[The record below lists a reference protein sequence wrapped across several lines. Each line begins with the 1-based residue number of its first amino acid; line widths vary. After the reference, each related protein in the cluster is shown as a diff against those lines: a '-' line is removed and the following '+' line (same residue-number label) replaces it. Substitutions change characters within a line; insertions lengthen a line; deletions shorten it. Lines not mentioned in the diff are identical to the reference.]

1 MTKHVSTRQEP
12 FVTVD
17 EVAEIL
23 GVSRTLIYEKS
34 AAGVIPCVK
43 VGRLNRYR
51 VSEVIA
57 ALSQEADKELAE
69 DG

>member
-1 MTKHVSTRQEP
+1 MPPTPSKPEP
-12 FVTVD
+12 FVTVE
-17 EVAEIL
+17 EVATIL

-34 AAGVIPCVK
+34 AKGVIPCVK

-57 ALSQEADKELAE
+57 ALNSEADKELA

>member
-1 MTKHVSTRQEP
+1 MTRTSTTQTEP

-57 ALSQEADKELAE
+57 ALSQEADQELAQ